1 MLTVC
6 SRSIPG
12 TRAEDE
18 AGDLAGGLLVQ
29 AGQDMA
35 VGVHRDRDV
44 GVAQALAHHLGRD
57 PAASAAVA

>member
-1 MLTVC
+1 LLTQH
-6 SRSIPG
+6 SRSRVVA
-12 TRAEDE
+12 TQDE

-29 AGQDMA
+29 AGQDVA

-44 GVAQALAHHLGRD
+44 GVARRSLTTLAGT